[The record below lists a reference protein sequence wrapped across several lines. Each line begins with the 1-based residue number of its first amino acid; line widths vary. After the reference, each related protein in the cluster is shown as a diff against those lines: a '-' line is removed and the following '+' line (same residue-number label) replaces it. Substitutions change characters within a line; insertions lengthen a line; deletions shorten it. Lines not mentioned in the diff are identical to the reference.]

1 MLNKLQQRCWPDNAP
16 FTIDEINFIGYFAH
30 SPSETKRLEGMIT
43 IEYRHHTPL
52 EQDLQVGLL
61 LAMHIGNDIPTGEA
75 GSGLKWCP
83 IRNELAHT
91 SCTVTRV
98 SARRST
104 RGHCRQDIPLGI
116 YDRKQQRWTLRD
128 KTEEI
133 AYLLKLAGKSDDS
146 SMIILNKIRSAP
158 WNSKPP
164 NLRIV
169 KEKCEHRATQWQ
181 QIPQSPPTS
190 PQPSPREESGS
201 SQSTTQDW
209 HSLIWSALSGNRNVS
224 MISAK
229 NLDTDEPAHGPHEPV
244 LQNDLPTKRV
254 RSAALELLHVL
265 SSDPRGQADTHTF
278 FKKLEEQGHATL
290 AREGRTV
297 LRRVINST
305 DENASGDFQ
314 EWIHQLT
321 EQADDHA
328 PKSRATVSTHNLG
341 PIGISLSMDVV
352 EDTLAMGT
360 YVSCMQD
367 VLLHGQNLRSVKRSI
382 ADLNP
387 NYQIYSDIARHDTD
401 DIRGKNY
408 AGWGS
413 SGMACLTMLHKDIF
427 NISLCRKHEW
437 RTGKD
442 RRTTLGRGR
451 VLWIKAVTVTGQK
464 VDIVNVYQHT
474 SKYPQKQQR
483 LQEALA
489 KALDPIPN
497 PCMFFG
503 DFNAST
509 YGGRVNYAP
518 THANNPTTIAD
529 QAFAEFIEATKGT
542 VIQPVRSTWKNPFG
556 GLKSQEAKLDFG
568 IVYNLQEEFA
578 VAEVDWISPLHDHAR
593 VSFTIGDTVWGNI
606 KPPTPALSPQR
617 TSQSDEL
624 KLEQMLQVRSV
635 VDETCTPL
643 ALKFLDPQNQLSS
656 SDSVHRLLE
665 TRRSLFATLAPK
677 RHQGM
682 SKGKLMAHR
691 NAEQREAIT
700 HIVSLQKALDKP
712 LHLGNLSLA
721 AEESFHIMD
730 LRTELLLSRE
740 EMLAAVKKGPWKRAV
755 ESLLVSKKQ
764 FLEDTTNK
772 QILSSRWQ
780 LEERERKAFKKEWA
794 SFSKEESS
802 HMTLGE
808 INQKTVVGLLVQ
820 ELIPALDTA
829 LPWEPGAWNK
839 SDTHATM
846 THSTT
851 RVVTLRM
858 AINPPTPASDTESS
872 VGQIGS
878 RGIITKDGFMWI
890 SEKPDASA
898 LLEAWASDIGRLSST
913 EVPFTIAEGFKRSIE
928 IRTPYLP
935 DVRDLLHSS
944 SFWSTSHV
952 LARSLLYDEGPWKD
966 TNRDSVIEQVY
977 ETSGLPPQACCPNLM
992 CSNVKPVVVSGTR
1005 PTQAQPSEEPP
1016 SFTSERYLDCF
1027 CPSCWH
1033 FQDFR
1038 HNKDTVRDWSFMRN
1052 PLASGKKIEEPFF
1065 SKGLKGPLTDTEM
1078 QKSGRLLSQD

>member
-1 MLNKLQQRCWPDNAP
+1 MD
-16 FTIDEINFIGYFAH
+16 Y
-30 SPSETKRLEGMIT
+30 
-43 IEYRHHTPL
+43 
-52 EQDLQVGLL
+52 
-61 LAMHIGNDIPTGEA
+61 
-75 GSGLKWCP
+75 
-83 IRNELAHT
+83 
-91 SCTVTRV
+91 
-98 SARRST
+98 
-104 RGHCRQDIPLGI
+104 
-116 YDRKQQRWTLRD
+116 
-128 KTEEI
+128 
-133 AYLLKLAGKSDDS
+133 
-146 SMIILNKIRSAP
+146 
-158 WNSKPP
+158 
-164 NLRIV
+164 
-169 KEKCEHRATQWQ
+169 
-181 QIPQSPPTS
+181 
-190 PQPSPREESGS
+190 
-201 SQSTTQDW
+201 
-209 HSLIWSALSGNRNVS
+209 
-224 MISAK
+224 
-229 NLDTDEPAHGPHEPV
+229 
-244 LQNDLPTKRV
+244 
-254 RSAALELLHVL
+254 
-265 SSDPRGQADTHTF
+265 
-278 FKKLEEQGHATL
+278 
-290 AREGRTV
+290 
-297 LRRVINST
+297 
-305 DENASGDFQ
+305 
-314 EWIHQLT
+314 IHQLT
-321 EQADDHA
+321 EQEDDHT

-489 KALDPIPN
+489 KALDPITN
-497 PCMFFG
+497 PYMFFG

-578 VAEVDWISPLHDHAR
+578 VAEVEWISPLHDHAR

-829 LPWEPGAWNK
+829 LPWEPGTWNK
-839 SDTHATM
+839 SDTHVTM

-851 RVVTLRM
+851 KVVTLGY
-858 AINPPTPASDTESS
+858 
-872 VGQIGS
+872 V
-878 RGIITKDGFMWI
+878 RGRG
-890 SEKPDASA
+890 
-898 LLEAWASDIGRLSST
+898 
-913 EVPFTIAEGFKRSIE
+913 
-928 IRTPYLP
+928 
-935 DVRDLLHSS
+935 
-944 SFWSTSHV
+944 
-952 LARSLLYDEGPWKD
+952 
-966 TNRDSVIEQVY
+966 
-977 ETSGLPPQACCPNLM
+977 
-992 CSNVKPVVVSGTR
+992 
-1005 PTQAQPSEEPP
+1005 
-1016 SFTSERYLDCF
+1016 
-1027 CPSCWH
+1027 
-1033 FQDFR
+1033 
-1038 HNKDTVRDWSFMRN
+1038 
-1052 PLASGKKIEEPFF
+1052 
-1065 SKGLKGPLTDTEM
+1065 
-1078 QKSGRLLSQD
+1078 